1 MLLSLMQKMMS
12 FIIKFNLKL
21 TEHVAR
27 GAAWNGDQN
36 AKVGIIREEIV
47 AGMHSLGNQNEA
59 E

>member
-1 MLLSLMQKMMS
+1 MS

-21 TEHVAR
+21 TERVAR
-27 GAAWNGDQN
+27 GVAWNGDQN
-36 AKVGIIREEIV
+36 AKVGIIREENV